1 MQTKKF
7 DIFDSLTA
15 SKSGIQKL
23 LKGNY
28 AEIPDDINLSELN
41 NTTVYSL
48 KVKKEIQL

>member
-1 MQTKKF
+1 MTPSQ
-7 DIFDSLTA
+7 LLEVA
-15 SKSGIQKL
+15 SKKL

-28 AEIPDDINLSELN
+28 VEIPDGINLSELS